1 MMKRIFA
8 LMLVLC
14 AAVPLFPSACAETAP
29 FRFVTNA
36 INLVE
41 DWLEEHHPD
50 IAYENLYNTAESW
63 RTDGAHTERVLEAL
77 QSADGPDLLMLESTL
92 CDFGKVLK
100 SGLVEDVSAN
110 EDICAA
116 LSQMYEPFQVFVTGE
131 DGGIYGVLYGVYGFG
146 MHLIPSAWKAAGL
159 DTADA
164 PQSYEELLDFAGRW
178 AERVEAGE
186 AGNIRLN
193 ALRSCGYLMD
203 DQRYTL
209 WLTDLLLDSWIMRRQ
224 AAGEALVFN
233 TPEFIALAERARE
246 TGRALA
252 EAEEKPAAD
261 SLSLYDELFNG
272 GTGYGGPEDLYTN
285 AFPMRLTAD
294 ESARIKAY
302 GFLFVVRKESPYA
315 DIAMEFIASQTHKT
329 GEGRRNSR
337 LYKDIP
343 DGQYTPPE
351 GMDGYVLTREWQEH
365 YWPEW
370 LYFCTNPIHTTDA
383 YSKQEKLRSQFA
395 LGELTAEAFAAG
407 LDEICAAQ

>member
-1 MMKRIFA
+1 MKRIA
-8 LMLVLC
+8 ALVLAMILLAAQSASAC
-14 AAVPLFPSACAETAP
+14 AAVRPLRFLVNDNGEVSA
-29 FRFVTNA
+29 
-36 INLVE
+36 
-41 DWLEEHHPD
+41 WLKEHAPD
-50 IAYENLYNTAESW
+50 IPHENLHFDYDYSPGDFDSL
-63 RTDGAHTERVLEAL
+63 TDRLLDEL
-77 QSADGPDLLMLESTL
+77 QSEDGPDLYLLDSNAYDLARVLESGL
-92 CDFGKVLK
+92 LEDL
-100 SGLVEDVSAN
+100 SGDAEIRHAVS
-110 EDICAA
+110 E
-116 LSQMYEPFQVFVTGE
+116 LYEPFQVFVTGE
-131 DGGIYGVLYGVYGFG
+131 EGGIYGVLYGVYGFG

-365 YWPEW
+365 YRPEW